1 MCGYELENLNKKNKD
16 NLKKIM
22 CLLEEQLFLY
32 QIYTR
37 RIDNSLFCEFEYT
50 NNDISDSGYINI
62 FYIKNFENGSKFLY
76 GHNGRLAFT
85 NNPINALQNIDN
97 IEDHHKQFNFL
108 NNTLRGDITI
118 VYDLN
123 NGYDVRYDYFGHMDK
138 HITLCEIIDNL
149 RICNK
154 KNKIIYE
161 FSEDF
166 MRYHKEAMYT
176 IDRSFIEEIIDFNEK
191 SILKDDEEYHNAGIN
206 QLKKKEINII
216 NKIKKLLID
225 HKNKNEKTPQD
236 LMCNHLKQKKP
247 ADYYRAF
254 SRWENQ
260 KLAIKCYESLEV
272 NWISE
277 KMFYNVTDDLSKII
291 SIGMKIKS
299 KKDEIQRMIED
310 FDNSANYT
318 GEQALKE
325 LAEL

>member
-1 MCGYELENLNKKNKD
+1 MSEYELKNLTKKNKD

-37 RIDNSLFCEFEYT
+37 RINNSLFCEFEYT
-50 NNDISDSGYINI
+50 NKDVSDSGYINI

-76 GHNGRLAFT
+76 GHNKRLAFT

-97 IEDHHKQFNFL
+97 IEDQHKQTKFL
-108 NNTLRGDITI
+108 WNTLRGDITI

-138 HITLCEIIDNL
+138 RITLCEIIDNL

-161 FSEDF
+161 FSKDF
-166 MRYHKEAMYT
+166 MGYHKKGMYT
-176 IDRSFIEEIIDFNEK
+176 IDRSFIEEIIDFDEK

-216 NKIKKLLID
+216 NKIKELLTHD
-225 HKNKNEKTPQD
+225 QDKNGTTPQD
-236 LMCNHLKQKKP
+236 IMCDHLRQKKP
-247 ADYYRAF
+247 ADYNRAL
-254 SRWENQ
+254 SKWENK
-260 KLAIKCYESLEV
+260 KLAIKCYESIEV